1 MSFIISTFSSRH
13 RRAKEFFLAH
23 SPATMPELPTRWSVI
38 FLNGFSLR
46 SLCVK
51 LRPQLRPH
59 ARSPHGMILA
69 GFRCYERRDRR
80 RYGRF
85 VVSIFISV
93 SSPYAGSRYGDRRF
107 LLQSISSRLSTIC
120 AVVAAVRLRGTD
132 QKVLCGSPVFTGM
145 RAYVLP
151 PLLPPRMNYWILI
164 DWKLKNHYDVSDKA
178 LFSSLTVSRRVLE
191 LRPGW
196 WCFSLRSESLSALS
210 EQKGHVALD
219 LPSFRENG
227 LDCDLVGQ
235 WQLRFV
241 PKLYNGNTN
250 STPLSHI

>member
-1 MSFIISTFSSRH
+1 MSFIISTSSSRRH
-13 RRAKEFFLAH
+13 CAEEFFPCAFSCAQQCLSYLRDDQSYFLLVFAAITPCKAAAAA
-23 SPATMPELPTRWSVI
+23 SSQRSVTE
-38 FLNGFSLR
+38 
-46 SLCVK
+46 
-51 LRPQLRPH
+51 
-59 ARSPHGMILA
+59 
-69 GFRCYERRDRR
+69 RCYERRDRR

-151 PLLPPRMNYWILI
+151 PLLPPRMNYWSTE
-164 DWKLKNHYDVSDKA
+164 KLKNHYDVSDKA
-178 LFSSLTVSRRVLE
+178 LFSSLTVSRRGLE

-210 EQKGHVALD
+210 EQKGHAALD

-227 LDCDLVGQ
+227 LDRDLVGW

-241 PKLYNGNTN
+241 PKMYNGDTI